1 VTDDFLRWVMTLWQ
15 DNCIEREQYNEESVA
30 FDDYLSEHRLFLTEL
45 YNKLSKEDSNANI

>member
-1 VTDDFLRWVMTLWQ
+1 VTNDFLRWVMTLWQ
-15 DNCIEREQYNEESVA
+15 DNCIEREQYNEETVA